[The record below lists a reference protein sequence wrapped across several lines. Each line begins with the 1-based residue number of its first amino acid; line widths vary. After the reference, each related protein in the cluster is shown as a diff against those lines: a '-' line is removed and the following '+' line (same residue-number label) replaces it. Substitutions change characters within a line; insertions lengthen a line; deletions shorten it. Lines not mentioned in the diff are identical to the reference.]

1 MWKKPCVDRFPTKTI
16 GFHIYVGLPGRVPP
30 KPTFR
35 NGDFGWPEGSQARA
49 MSLATQVEV
58 PRAAGRA
65 VHFAAAEGRDGGTAV
80 DLVPVAV
87 GDGGQLLGNVVW
99 WPEIPVIFMAINGV
113 NIP

>member
-1 MWKKPCVDRFPTKTI
+1 MLVYPAGYLPSQHSKTVISVDQ
-16 GFHIYVGLPGRVPP
+16 RV
-30 KPTFR
+30 
-35 NGDFGWPEGSQARA
+35 ARPA

-87 GDGGQLLGNVVW
+87 GDGGQLLGNRCLVARNSSDFYGYKW
-99 WPEIPVIFMAINGV
+99 L
-113 NIP
+113 

>member
-1 MWKKPCVDRFPTKTI
+1 
-16 GFHIYVGLPGRVPP
+16 
-30 KPTFR
+30 
-35 NGDFGWPEGSQARA
+35 

-87 GDGGQLLGNVVW
+87 GDGGQLLGNRCLVARNSSDFYGYKW
-99 WPEIPVIFMAINGV
+99 GEHSMAIPVIFMAINGYKW
-113 NIP
+113 I